1 MKPTQIFLKKD
12 KEKPVRAF
20 HPWIFSGAIDL
31 VDDTCQPGDL
41 VNVCAHDKSF
51 LGIGYFNPKSQ
62 IAVRM
67 LTFQEERIDSEFFK
81 RRFKRSQEFRSS
93 YLSQDTNCYRL
104 IHAEGDFLPGL
115 IIDRYDSFLVLQIQ
129 TLGMEHLKTLI
140 LEALKDSA
148 PEIQGIYERSDSN
161 ARKLEGLEKSSKLL
175 SGVEPPELLEVKES
189 GYYFL
194 IDIKKGQ
201 KTGFFLDQRENRK
214 LIGSISNGKR
224 VLNSFSYSGGFS
236 VCAAKAGAKQ
246 VTSVDISK
254 EAIELCRKNFER
266 NNLSLESHRF
276 VARDVFDYLREDK
289 TEYDLVVLDPPA
301 FCKTKDQI
309 PQASRGYKDINL
321 QAMKRIIPGGLL
333 FTSSCSS
340 YIDPSLFQKIIFG
353 AAKDAKR
360 DVQILAKTSH
370 PFDHPINVYH
380 PEGEYLKGFLCR
392 VL

>member
-1 MKPTQIFLKKD
+1 QIFLKKD

-31 VDDTCQPGDL
+31 VDDTCQPGNL
-41 VNVCAHDKSF
+41 VSIYAYDKSF

-62 IAVRM
+62 ISVRM
-67 LTFQEERIDSEFFK
+67 LTFQEEKIDSEFFK
-81 RRFKRSQEFRSS
+81 RRFKQSQEFRSS

-115 IIDRYDSFLVLQIQ
+115 IVDRYDSFLVLQIQ
-129 TLGMEHLKTLI
+129 TLGMEHLKPLI
-140 LEALKDSA
+140 LEALQDSI

-175 SGVEPPELLEVKES
+175 SGQEPPEFTRVTEC
-189 GYYFL
+189 GHIFL
-194 IDIKKGQ
+194 VDIQKGQ
-201 KTGFFLDQRENRK
+201 KTGFFLDQRENRV
-214 LIGSISNGKR
+214 LVGSIAHGKR
-224 VLNSFSYSGGFS
+224 VLNCFAYSGGFS
-236 VCAAKAGAKQ
+236 IYAAKVGAKS
-246 VTSVDISK
+246 VVSVDISK
-254 EAIELCRKNFER
+254 EAIELCRQNFKKND
-266 NNLSLESHRF
+266 LSLESNQF
-276 VARDVFDYLREDK
+276 VVRDVFDYLREDE
-289 TEYDLVVLDPPA
+289 TQYDLVILDPPA
-301 FCKTKDQI
+301 FCKTKDQVA
-309 PQASRGYKDINL
+309 QASRGYKDINL
-321 QAMKRIIPGGLL
+321 QAIKRIVPGGLL

-360 DVQILAKTSH
+360 EVQILTKTSH

-380 PEGEYLKGFLCR
+380 PEGEYLKGLLCR